1 MSVRTLD
8 NIQPILNDLKHCNP
22 VSLRESHWGVRLTVA
37 GLENIGSEQTCTH
50 WSIALVQDAY
60 DVSLAVPGLSR
71 T

>member
-1 MSVRTLD
+1 M
-8 NIQPILNDLKHCNP
+8 
-22 VSLRESHWGVRLTVA
+22 RLTVA